1 MARKG
6 FPQVEQEYIDHAREK
21 TLAALTDT
29 DTPQRLRR
37 CYCVDAD
44 YAGSSFTK
52 ITPNTSDA
60 ITTADLVAT
69 TMLSASIPAH
79 SVRLV
84 LDDKGTRKAVR
95 RLLDEL
101 PDCRIED
108 TKAKHFRPMSD
119 FYEFMKEIL
128 GQAGAAPPEPLG
140 DGQQADS
147 PQGAGPLPRARCSRS
162 RLPGRLRLP
171 RLRPGLE
178 GLPCAHA
185 R

>member
-1 MARKG
+1 MPRWAAPRPHRVGGPNIHEDADVRGTAEGTMARKG

-128 GQAGAAPPEPLG
+128 GQAGAAPP
-140 DGQQADS
+140 
-147 PQGAGPLPRARCSRS
+147 RT
-162 RLPGRLRLP
+162 PGR
-171 RLRPGLE
+171 RP
-178 GLPCAHA
+178 AS
-185 R
+185 